1 MSIRAQREQLRKLS
15 IKDKKLARLFFN
27 KNIVDNDLE
36 FIGYVYEE
44 RQNQNFF
51 YGGAF
56 CQVVPICLNFALFKH
71 NTFTFQML
79 FTGTSFM
86 VGHFLT
92 KRMIEFRFNKL
103 IDPYFEKY
111 EIK

>member
-44 RQNQNFF
+44 RQN
-51 YGGAF
+51 
-56 CQVVPICLNFALFKH
+56 
-71 NTFTFQML
+71 
-79 FTGTSFM
+79 
-86 VGHFLT
+86 
-92 KRMIEFRFNKL
+92 
-103 IDPYFEKY
+103 
-111 EIK
+111 